1 MTALVFHYSTE
12 HVWQDVKY
20 LANLPLI
27 KNLSSLLMNQQT
39 ILQQDLKIAREFKPL
54 EKGELDSLLKRV
66 RPQAGDGRHERFK
79 STIDFDG
86 PYHRQQHDFEP
97 VTA

>member
-1 MTALVFHYSTE
+1 M
-12 HVWQDVKY
+12 QDV
-20 LANLPLI
+20 AAVVTGI
-27 KNLSSLLMNQQT
+27 DSMA
-39 ILQQDLKIAREFKPL
+39 ILQQDLKIAREYKPL